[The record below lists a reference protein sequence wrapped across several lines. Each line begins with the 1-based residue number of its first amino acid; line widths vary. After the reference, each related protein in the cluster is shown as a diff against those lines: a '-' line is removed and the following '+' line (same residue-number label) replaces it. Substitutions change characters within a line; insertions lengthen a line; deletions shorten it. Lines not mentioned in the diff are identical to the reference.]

1 MSNRSLA
8 MIHSSKRK
16 IVVHCLLVCP
26 CSYQAREFMR
36 TSLTERMV
44 LDGVQWQ
51 NRIHVAD
58 SSWSSDDVDLLVI
71 CLDGDGCK
79 LRSGLVK
86 IEEGLTLDT
95 LIACDSCDLC
105 KMTLMHYLCK
115 VDYYMLSTLDCMD
128 RSEFGAIL
136 AYFYICGRTNL
147 FGE

>member
-16 IVVHCLLVCP
+16 IVVHSLLVCP

-95 LIACDSCDLC
+95 LIAYDSCDLC
-105 KMTLMHYLCK
+105 KMTLMHHLCK
-115 VDYYMLSTLDCMD
+115 VTPFIQSDAFSSTRLLG
-128 RSEFGAIL
+128 SSL
-136 AYFYICGRTNL
+136 
-147 FGE
+147 